1 MIDENKLEKLKKSAK
16 LRNIP
21 ILQDDTM
28 QVITEKLKEMEPK
41 SILEIGTA
49 VGYSALC
56 FSKYLDKDGQIT
68 SIEINEDRVIEA
80 VENIKEI
87 SSEDNIEVV
96 HMDAYEYM
104 KSQNKT
110 YDIIFIDAAK
120 GQYMKYLKE
129 ALRLTKKGS
138 IIIADNILHKG
149 LVMSSYNEHRHRTM
163 VTRLREYIKEVTE
176 NTNLNTKIIEVGDG
190 LAVSTVLN

>member
-1 MIDENKLEKLKKSAK
+1 MIDENKLKKLKESAES
-16 LRNIP
+16 RNIP

-28 QVITEKLKEMEPK
+28 QIITEKLKETRPK
-41 SILEIGTA
+41 TILEIGTA

-56 FSKYLDKDGQIT
+56 FSRYLDNDGQIIT
-68 SIEINEDRVIEA
+68 IEINEDRVLEA
-80 VENIKEI
+80 RENIREI
-87 SSEDNIEVV
+87 SSEENIAVV

-110 YDIIFIDAAK
+110 YDVIFIDAAK
-120 GQYMKYLKE
+120 GQYMNYLKE

-149 LVMSSYNEHRHRTM
+149 MVMSSYNEHRHRTM

-176 NTNLNTKIIEVGDG
+176 NENLDTIIMEVGDG
-190 LAVSTVLN
+190 LSISTVLN